1 MGYHYYSDSALFN
14 QVAQNPHEM
23 LLGINIIY
31 VASGP
36 CIWLFRQR
44 PELKSLYA
52 EENQAKSSNK
62 KKPAED
68 E

>member
-1 MGYHYYSDSALFN
+1 MVFVFAVILLVV
-14 QVAQNPHEM
+14 VAQNPHEM